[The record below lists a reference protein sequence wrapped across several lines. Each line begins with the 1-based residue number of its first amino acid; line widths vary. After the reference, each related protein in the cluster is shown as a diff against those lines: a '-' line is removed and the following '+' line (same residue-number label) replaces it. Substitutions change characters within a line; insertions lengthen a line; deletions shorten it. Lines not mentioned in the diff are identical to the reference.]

1 MQRREILKLLAGTAL
16 LAGTNL
22 AAKSKSR
29 VQYPLL
35 LNYNENAIGMS
46 ESSKR
51 AITESLSIGSR
62 YPDAQQEKLTE
73 QITTAFKLTSAN
85 VSIGSGSSQNIQSII
100 LALAQRAKSL
110 GKPLQLIA
118 PNPTFNYAER
128 YAKSVG
134 IPVVLVEL
142 KDDLSFDIEAMKKAA
157 AGFNGLSVYYICN
170 PNNPTAML
178 TPSSTLN
185 EWIKSESD
193 KFFLVDEAYAEL
205 VTKPDFVSAISLL
218 QEGAENLAVVRT
230 FSKLYALAGQRV
242 GYCLSSK
249 KNVEEFNKFLSFDNA
264 NLAGLV
270 AASAVF
276 EDEEFK
282 AYSLKSIN
290 LSRQIVTDALDKLGL
305 GYADSQANFIFH
317 KINADT
323 REYAKNMKAR
333 GIYVGRAFAP
343 LYGYNRLSLGTPAQ
357 MQEFVKVLFEFR
369 KQGLV

>member
-1 MQRREILKLLAGTAL
+1 MKRREVLKLMSATAVLAGA
-16 LAGTNL
+16 NL
-22 AAKSKSR
+22 MASSKGGKAE
-29 VQYPLL
+29 PLL

-46 ESSKR
+46 QSSKR
-51 AITESLSIGSR
+51 AIIDSLSLGAR
-62 YPDAQQEKLTE
+62 YPDAQQDKLMG
-73 QITTAFKLTSAN
+73 QIANKFKLTTQN

-100 LALAQRAKSL
+100 LALSQRAKNQ
-110 GKPLQLIA
+110 GRAIQLIA
-118 PNPTFNYAER
+118 PNPTFNYAQR

-134 IPVVLVEL
+134 VKVVLVEL

-157 AGFNGLSVYYICN
+157 ASFDGLSVYYICN
-170 PNNPTAML
+170 PNNPTALL

-185 EWIKSESD
+185 SWIKSESD

-205 VTKPDFVSAISLL
+205 VIEPDFISAISLV
-218 QEGAENLAVVRT
+218 QGGASNLAVVRT

-242 GYCLSSK
+242 GYCLASK
-249 KNVEEFNKFLSFDNA
+249 ENIAEFNKFLSFDNA
-264 NLAGLV
+264 NLSGLV

-276 EDEEFK
+276 DDEEFK

-305 GYADSQANFIFH
+305 GYAKSQANFIFH

-333 GIYVGRAFAP
+333 NIYVGRAFAP
-343 LYGYNRLSLGTPAQ
+343 LFNYNRLSLGTPEQ